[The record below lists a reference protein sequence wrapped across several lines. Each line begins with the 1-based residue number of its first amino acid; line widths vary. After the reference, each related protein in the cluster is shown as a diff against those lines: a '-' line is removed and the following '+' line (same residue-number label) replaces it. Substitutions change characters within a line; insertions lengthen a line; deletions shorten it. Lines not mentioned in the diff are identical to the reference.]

1 MRGLRIFLPN
11 CTKPS
16 SKLRCKVTESDTVVA
31 ARQVKNIPVTYIV
44 YPDEAH
50 VFQKPPNRLSYITIA
65 EAFFARHL
73 GDACEA
79 VGEDLEGCS
88 HEVRADADIL
98 TDLGMT

>member
-1 MRGLRIFLPN
+1 
-11 CTKPS
+11 
-16 SKLRCKVTESDTVVA
+16 
-31 ARQVKNIPVTYIV
+31 
-44 YPDEAH
+44 